1 MLIKDRKLYYSAGE
15 LAGLFGIPKQ
25 TMFYYVKM
33 GLLVPDYI
41 ADNGYRYFG
50 DDQYLHMEIIYFL
63 RKLDISV
70 PDIKAYLRSNDLD
83 KLRKLLAAKR
93 KHCAA
98 IIRHQQGLIKILEAC
113 EDRLASSRHLL
124 LDQVL
129 LKDYPEK
136 YYIVST
142 YATASGPC
150 YGNPRNDPEMLQPDI
165 GPITT
170 RAAHVSKLFANRDF
184 KDRATGWIVLREKFF
199 YGNPRQSF
207 AVMTEIFAEDG
218 IQKANFVSPAGSYLV
233 LHLKG
238 RLLPQRRTR
247 QQDDGPVPGAEPNGG
262 CGRCLRQAAH
272 RLLEHVRSV
281 SICQYPIVASRAP
294 CFRRLTHP

>member
-25 TMFYYVKM
+25 TMFYYVKL

-207 AVMTEIFAEDG
+207 AVMTEIFAKTG
-218 IQKANFVSPAGSYLV
+218 SRKPISSPLPARTWCCISRATTSTTPHAPAG
-233 LHLKG
+233 
-238 RLLPQRRTR
+238 
-247 QQDDGPVPGAEPNGG
+247 
-262 CGRCLRQAAH
+262 
-272 RLLEHVRSV
+272 
-281 SICQYPIVASRAP
+281 
-294 CFRRLTHP
+294 

>member
-25 TMFYYVKM
+25 TMFYYVKL

-199 YGNPRQSF
+199 TATLP
-207 AVMTEIFAEDG
+207 
-218 IQKANFVSPAGSYLV
+218 SPS
-233 LHLKG
+233 
-238 RLLPQRRTR
+238 
-247 QQDDGPVPGAEPNGG
+247 
-262 CGRCLRQAAH
+262 
-272 RLLEHVRSV
+272 RS
-281 SICQYPIVASRAP
+281 
-294 CFRRLTHP
+294 

>member
-199 YGNPRQSF
+199 TATLPSPSRSWQRFFPKMGCTKPISSPLPARTWCCISR
-207 AVMTEIFAEDG
+207 ATTSTTPHA
-218 IQKANFVSPAGSYLV
+218 PAG
-233 LHLKG
+233 
-238 RLLPQRRTR
+238 
-247 QQDDGPVPGAEPNGG
+247 
-262 CGRCLRQAAH
+262 
-272 RLLEHVRSV
+272 
-281 SICQYPIVASRAP
+281 
-294 CFRRLTHP
+294 

>member
-83 KLRKLLAAKR
+83 RLRKLLAAKR

-238 RLLPQRRTR
+238 
-247 QQDDGPVPGAEPNGG
+247 DYFHN
-262 CGRCLRQAAH
+262 AA
-272 RLLEHVRSV
+272 R
-281 SICQYPIVASRAP
+281 ASRMMAQFLERNRMVAVGDVFVKPRIDYWSTSDPSQYVNTLLLQVAP
-294 CFRRLTHP
+294 RASVD